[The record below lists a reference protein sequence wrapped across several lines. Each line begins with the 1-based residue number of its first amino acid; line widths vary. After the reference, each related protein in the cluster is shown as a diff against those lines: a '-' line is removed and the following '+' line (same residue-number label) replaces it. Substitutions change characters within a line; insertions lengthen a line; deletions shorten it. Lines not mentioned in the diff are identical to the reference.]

1 MSVTDRLRLIYLQ
14 LFENLSTICVKPQ
27 PSMRKTVSFIL
38 LLASLC
44 LFIPTDSLAA
54 RAGKLSGGIFYDSNG
69 NNVRNREETS
79 GASGIIW
86 LYRVLPNGAVQRV
99 RQVYTDAR
107 GKYKIGNVTYGNYFL
122 AVHYLTG
129 GGTAI
134 RTGNFRVSAAV
145 VTRNVP
151 VVTSATLVSNPLY
164 AAAYTGVTNPDRLS
178 QRPGGPTTPYAP

>member
-1 MSVTDRLRLIYLQ
+1 
-14 LFENLSTICVKPQ
+14 
-27 PSMRKTVSFIL
+27 MRKTVSFIL
-38 LLASLC
+38 LLASIC
-44 LFIPTDSLAA
+44 LFTPSDSLAA
-54 RAGKLSGGIFYDSNG
+54 RVGKLSGGIYYDSND
-69 NNVRNREETS
+69 NNVRNPTETS

-134 RTGNFRVSAAV
+134 RTGNFRVNAAL

-164 AAAYTGVTNPDRLS
+164 AAAYTGVTNPDRLH
-178 QRPGGPTTPYAP
+178 RPGGPTTPYAP